1 MRQAAE
7 SPVVFLFLPC
17 SSQPDQTG
25 SGYNEASVTKV
36 HISSGGLLG
45 HATCSPDRAQSQSAS
60 WRLGASSSANH
71 RGLPGDDPAPG
82 PATANEVIV
91 ADAPQRGRL
100 PAAVGREMHSGTQW
114 FSHRIKSAKRSSSA
128 DPEDSMEAWL
138 AEDDNCTKPS
148 IAAGPLD
155 AGLGVFGAMCNV
167 SNLEAL
173 CAPAVL
179 CFHSPSKTC
188 SSTNHRIVPGDKS
201 PRSKLPERRGQ
212 PSPTRLSSAAK
223 QIARASSANDSPVKR
238 LGDSGD
244 GGLSVFRRTGSALDA
259 MLPEMQAQTPQKKTA
274 RDNID
279 HPLSHEKKVGSLM
292 AAANKT
298 DLEKRFNYCT
308 SSNLEPGSYE
318 WLLEQDRIHDQL
330 RQMRSD
336 VHSTEKELKMRCVQE
351 EALGDAAL
359 RTMRMKLTLKDVP
372 GAEHAYNKCVA
383 HYREANMEDGAFTE
397 VMEEAKFL
405 WKEVLILKRQL
416 KTEDTMLQ
424 RSEAT
429 VVCTTDRI
437 VHT

>member
-1 MRQAAE
+1 
-7 SPVVFLFLPC
+7 
-17 SSQPDQTG
+17 
-25 SGYNEASVTKV
+25 
-36 HISSGGLLG
+36 
-45 HATCSPDRAQSQSAS
+45 
-60 WRLGASSSANH
+60 
-71 RGLPGDDPAPG
+71 
-82 PATANEVIV
+82 
-91 ADAPQRGRL
+91 
-100 PAAVGREMHSGTQW
+100 
-114 FSHRIKSAKRSSSA
+114 
-128 DPEDSMEAWL
+128 
-138 AEDDNCTKPS
+138 
-148 IAAGPLD
+148 
-155 AGLGVFGAMCNV
+155 
-167 SNLEAL
+167 
-173 CAPAVL
+173 
-179 CFHSPSKTC
+179 
-188 SSTNHRIVPGDKS
+188 
-201 PRSKLPERRGQ
+201 
-212 PSPTRLSSAAK
+212 
-223 QIARASSANDSPVKR
+223 
-238 LGDSGD
+238 
-244 GGLSVFRRTGSALDA
+244 
-259 MLPEMQAQTPQKKTA
+259 
-274 RDNID
+274 
-279 HPLSHEKKVGSLM
+279 M